1 MEQSNKYSNYVF
13 TWNSDDK
20 DTLPDNSKLVKY
32 LESVTESFA
41 FQLELGSETKRLH
54 IQGCFKLCIR
64 KRKDTLIREFEKE
77 FGRDLVLRLRL
88 DKMEGK
94 WKQAVEY
101 CTKSEGRVGDTPF
114 LSENLVSYSGRDIQL
129 FRDSTKW
136 FGWQNAIYVKLF
148 NIRTGVCT
156 VADDRTIIWITDT
169 LGNSGKSKFCKFVCH
184 TNKCAVKIPFGTA
197 TQIRSA
203 VISAGPKKV
212 YFLDIPR
219 TLGDDD
225 SINSIISAVED
236 IKNGFVTS
244 AMYGKFQTMTFDPPH
259 IIIFSNDPC
268 PVTMMSIDRWER
280 YYINQMNK
288 MLEYVKC

>member
-1 MEQSNKYSNYVF
+1 
-13 TWNSDDK
+13 
-20 DTLPDNSKLVKY
+20 
-32 LESVTESFA
+32 
-41 FQLELGSETKRLH
+41 
-54 IQGCFKLCIR
+54 
-64 KRKDTLIREFEKE
+64 
-77 FGRDLVLRLRL
+77 
-88 DKMEGK
+88 
-94 WKQAVEY
+94 
-101 CTKSEGRVGDTPF
+101 
-114 LSENLVSYSGRDIQL
+114 
-129 FRDSTKW
+129 
-136 FGWQNAIYVKLF
+136 
-148 NIRTGVCT
+148 VCT